1 MATAAALA
9 RPFARALGR
18 DAGYAMAVAFL
29 VALGLVLTGAPSV
42 FAGEPVRAEWTWIP
56 SLDVAL
62 RLSLDGL
69 SLLFAIVALAVGA
82 LIMAY
87 CARYLSEEYDHARLY
102 RLLALFATAML
113 GMVLADDTVLLF
125 VFFEL
130 TTLCSFLLIGGKGLK
145 EARPATR
152 ALVITGSGGL
162 ALMTAVVL
170 LWSVTGTTSVSATL
184 AMSAE
189 IAASPLAPWI
199 AVMLMLAAMTKSAQV
214 PFHFWLPD
222 AMVALTPVSAYLH
235 AATLVK
241 AGIYVL
247 MRFSPPFADT
257 TLWTV
262 TLVTAGL
269 VTTVVGAVFA
279 LQQHD
284 LKALLAYSTVSQLGW
299 IVALVGVGT
308 DEALAV
314 AGLHTFAHAL
324 FKATLF
330 MLVGIIDREAG
341 SRDIRQLSGLYR
353 VMPVTATLTAIAA
366 MSMAGLPPLLGFVS
380 KEESYYAFLQL
391 PGGWGILVGVVAV
404 LSAAMTFGYS
414 ARIVYGAFAGPTVQ
428 EGLYEPRPSFLLPAA
443 LPAVTS
449 LGLGLFVGQLN
460 PFFTRAV
467 QDTVR
472 GDGTE
477 LDLKLWPGF
486 GSVALWMSVVTITL
500 GVALFLA
507 RQPVD
512 RALQRIDLPFSG
524 VRAYDA
530 LYART
535 LRLGDRIGRP
545 ARTGAL
551 APHLAWPLLG
561 VAAIAVVGSLVL
573 GDLTASPAPVTRAE
587 DWLVVGLTGLVAIG
601 LAATSSRLG
610 AITMLGVVGFLVA
623 VWFLLAGGVD
633 LALTQLLVEM
643 LTVVVAVLVLRRLP
657 HRFEPTTARRRL
669 VAGVSAGVAGLVAGL
684 ATFSL
689 TGRRESSDV
698 SRWLLAEG
706 PDASGGTNVV
716 NTVLVD
722 FRGLDTFGEITVLA
736 VVGIGLLAL
745 LRRDL
750 PAERLPR
757 DDDAPGDRTVLHV
770 TTRLVV
776 PITLVASVVL
786 LYRGHNEPGGGFIA
800 ALVGGI
806 AVALVQLPRGL
817 RGRTPLRAAPLLAG
831 GVIIAVAA
839 GIIGML
845 DGSFLRPIR
854 GSLEIGTFYQ
864 SLTTSL
870 IFDVG
875 VYLAVLG
882 MIVAAIDRFS
892 HGQPEPAAASPLS
905 RGHEPPTAGRS
916 SGAGADGA
924 DDAATAGA
932 TRTTPSTPTPTTET
946 EGATR

>member
-1 MATAAALA
+1 MTLLAALLVMATAAALA
-9 RPFARALGR
+9 GPLARALGR
-18 DAGYAMAVAFL
+18 NAGYAMAAAFL
-29 VALGLVLTGAPSV
+29 GALALVLTGVGEV
-42 FAGEPVRAEWTWIP
+42 FAGRPVRLELSWIP
-56 SLDVAL
+56 ALDVAL
-62 RLSLDGL
+62 RLRLDGL
-69 SLLFAIVALAVGA
+69 SLLFTIVALGVGA

-87 CARYLSEEYDHARLY
+87 CARYLSDAYDHGRLY

-113 GMVLADDTVLLF
+113 GLVLADDTVLLF

-130 TTLCSFLLIGGKGLK
+130 TTLCSFLLIGGQGLK

-152 ALVITGSGGL
+152 ALVVTGSGGL
-162 ALMTAVVL
+162 ALLMAVAL
-170 LWSVTGTTSVSATL
+170 LWSVTGTTSLTGTIDQSTT
-184 AMSAE
+184 

-199 AVMLMLAAMTKSAQV
+199 ALCLILAGMTKSAQV

-299 IVALVGVGT
+299 IVVLVGIGT

-341 SRDIRQLSGLYR
+341 SRDIRDLSGLYR
-353 VMPVTATLTAIAA
+353 VMPVTATLTAVAA

-380 KEESYYAFLQL
+380 KEEAYYAFLQT
-391 PGGWGILVGVVAV
+391 PGGWGPVVGGVAV
-404 LSAAMTFGYS
+404 LSAAVTFAYS
-414 ARIVYGAFAGPTVQ
+414 ARILWGAFAGPTAQ
-428 EGLYEPRPSFLLPAA
+428 SGLYEPRWSFLLPAA
-443 LPAVTS
+443 LPAVAS
-449 LGLGLFVGQLN
+449 VGLGLFVADLN
-460 PFFTRAV
+460 PFFERAV
-467 QDTVR
+467 QDTVL
-472 GDGTE
+472 GAPE
-477 LDLKLWPGF
+477 LDLKLWPGLA
-486 GSVALWMSVVTITL
+486 SVALWMSVVTIAI
-500 GVALFLA
+500 GVGLFLA
-507 RQPVD
+507 RRPVD
-512 RALQRIDLPFSG
+512 DALQRLDLPFSG

-530 LYART
+530 LYSRV
-535 LRLGDRIGRP
+535 LRLGDAVGRP

-561 VAAIAVVGSLVL
+561 VAGVAVVGALAL
-573 GDLTASPAPVTRAE
+573 RDLPVANPTTRPE
-587 DWLVVGLTGLVAIG
+587 DWVVVGLTALAAAGLVR
-601 LAATSSRLG
+601 TSSRLG
-610 AITMLGVVGFLVA
+610 ALALLGVIGFLVGL
-623 VWFLLAGGVD
+623 WFLLAGGVD
-633 LALTQLLVEM
+633 LALTQLLVEI

-657 HRFEPTTARRRL
+657 HRFDPTPRGRAAL
-669 VAGVSAGVAGLVAGL
+669 AGAAAVVAGLVAGL
-684 ATFSL
+684 ATWAL
-689 TGRRESSDV
+689 AGRREPSAV
-698 SRWLLAEG
+698 SRWLLEEG
-706 PDASGGTNVV
+706 PDGSGGTNVV

-745 LRRDL
+745 LSRDRV
-750 PAERLPR
+750 AERLPQ
-757 DDDAPGDRTVLHV
+757 DEDAPGDRTVLYV
-770 TTRLVV
+770 TSRVVV
-776 PITLVASVVL
+776 PVVMIASLVL
-786 LYRGHNEPGGGFIA
+786 LWRGHNEPGGGFIA
-800 ALVGGI
+800 ALMGGL

-817 RGRTPLRAAPLLAG
+817 RGRTPLSAPPLLAA
-831 GVIIAVAA
+831 GVGIAVLA
-839 GIIGML
+839 GVIGML

-854 GSLEIGTFYQ
+854 GALEVGPLYQ

-882 MIVAAIDRFS
+882 LVVAAIDRFS
-892 HGQPEPAAASPLS
+892 HGRTDVAADLTAAPL
-905 RGHEPPTAGRS
+905 AGVTPG
-916 SGAGADGA
+916 SGAEAGGGAP
-924 DDAATAGA
+924 TES
-932 TRTTPSTPTPTTET
+932 STPTDAGAPTR
-946 EGATR
+946 GGHR

>member
-1 MATAAALA
+1 VTLLAALLVMATAAALA
-9 RPFARALGR
+9 GPLARLLGR
-18 DAGYAMAVAFL
+18 DAGYAMAAAFL
-29 VALGLVLTGAPSV
+29 TALGLALTGAGDV
-42 FAGEPVRAEWTWIP
+42 FAGRPVTAELRWIP
-56 SLDVAL
+56 ALDVAVRL
-62 RLSLDGL
+62 RLDGL
-69 SLLFAIVALAVGA
+69 SLLFVVVALGVGA

-87 CARYLSEEYDHARLY
+87 CARYLSESYDHGRLY

-130 TTLCSFLLIGGKGLK
+130 TTLCSFLLIGGQGLK

-162 ALMTAVVL
+162 ALLTAVVL
-170 LWSVTGTTSVSATL
+170 MWSVTGTTSVTETIAQSGA
-184 AMSAE
+184 

-314 AGLHTFAHAL
+314 AGVHTFAHAL

-341 SRDIRQLSGLYR
+341 SRDIRDLSGLYR

-380 KEESYYAFLQL
+380 KEESYYAFLQA
-391 PGGWGILVGVVAV
+391 PGGWGPVVGGVAV
-404 LSAAMTFGYS
+404 LSAGVTFAYS
-414 ARIVYGAFAGPTVQ
+414 ARILYGAFAGRTEQPD
-428 EGLYEPRPSFLLPAA
+428 LYEPRFSFLLPAA
-443 LPAVTS
+443 LPAVAS
-449 LGLGLFVGQLN
+449 LGLGLFVSGLN
-460 PFFTRAV
+460 PFFTRVV
-467 QDTVR
+467 QDTVL
-472 GDGTE
+472 GE
-477 LDLKLWPGF
+477 PQVDLALWPGLD
-486 GSVALWMSVVTITL
+486 SVALWMSVVTITL
-500 GVALFLA
+500 GVGLFLA
-507 RQPVD
+507 RRPVD
-512 RALQRIDLPFSG
+512 AALQRLQLPFSG

-530 LYART
+530 LYARV
-535 LRLGDRIGRP
+535 LRLGDGVGRP
-545 ARTGAL
+545 ARSGAL

-561 VAAIAVVGSLVL
+561 VAAIAVVGVVVL
-573 GDLTASPAPVTRAE
+573 RDLPAARPTTRPE
-587 DWLVVGLTGLVAIG
+587 DWVVVGLTAVALLGLVR
-601 LAATSSRLG
+601 TSSRIG
-610 AITMLGVVGFLVA
+610 AITMLGIVGFLVG

-633 LALTQLLVEM
+633 LAMTQLLVEI

-657 HRFEPTTARRRL
+657 HRFDPTPAARRAVAVVAAL
-669 VAGVSAGVAGLVAGL
+669 GAGVVAGLGTWA
-684 ATFSL
+684 L
-689 TGRRESSDV
+689 TGRREPSAV
-698 SRWLLAEG
+698 SRYLLEEG
-706 PDASGGTNVV
+706 PEGSGGTNVV

-736 VVGIGLLAL
+736 VVGLGLLTL
-745 LRRDL
+745 LRHDR

-757 DDDAPGDRTVLHV
+757 DDDGPGDRTVLYV
-770 TTRLVV
+770 TSRVVV
-776 PITLVASVVL
+776 PVVLVASLVL
-786 LYRGHNEPGGGFIA
+786 LWRGHNEPGGGFIA
-800 ALVGGI
+800 ALMGGL
-806 AVALVQLPRGL
+806 AVAVIQLPRGL
-817 RGRTPLRAAPLLAG
+817 RGRTPLRAAPLLAS
-831 GVIIAVAA
+831 GVAVAVGA
-839 GIIGML
+839 GLLGLL
-845 DGSFLRPIR
+845 DGSFLRPLR
-854 GSLEIGTFYQ
+854 GSIEVGGFYQ

-882 MIVAAIDRFS
+882 MVVAAVDRFS
-892 HGQPEPAAASPLS
+892 HGSTAPLAEDAHAIRSEPVPADRVS
-905 RGHEPPTAGRS
+905 RGDPVPVLPRRTATDRPEE
-916 SGAGADGA
+916 
-924 DDAATAGA
+924 AT
-932 TRTTPSTPTPTTET
+932 S
-946 EGATR
+946 